1 MNLVAYI
8 TLEEAI
14 AKHDEIILASGGL
27 LGLRDEGLLISAL
40 TMIQN
45 DFYYYKYHDKLA
57 HLIFS
62 INKNHCFID
71 GNKRAS
77 VSLGTLF
84 LLKNGWPSEFIAD
97 FIIAMEEV
105 VVWLANDE
113 INKNDL
119 QQIIKYLFFKLVSN
133 NDYTCEKIKSLLN
146 IYKLSEEGIFDLIQ
160 ICNELTEITNDMI
173 SGSKELNDIDKI
185 QIFENDIIIIEDGII
200 NLEEKRCEIQ
210 RRRKIW
216 ELILK
221 FLQN

>member
-1 MNLVAYI
+1 
-8 TLEEAI
+8 
-14 AKHDEIILASGGL
+14 
-27 LGLRDEGLLISAL
+27 
-40 TMIQN
+40 
-45 DFYYYKYHDKLA
+45 
-57 HLIFS
+57 
-62 INKNHCFID
+62 FID